1 MWDLFI
7 KGGPVMFLLLGCSF
21 IGLYVTIL
29 KVMFLSQNK
38 LPNKSIKTIKQFL
51 LSEGKAKTI
60 QRLHQKQNLSS
71 TIIGSSIK
79 YSDLPLEEIEA
90 SLKSLTQKTVVKI
103 DNGLNIISSI
113 ITVTPILGILGTVLG
128 LMDIFNVISGGGIG
142 QPELLSSGI
151 AEALITT
158 VSGLSVAIPFIFIY
172 QWLTRENDLF
182 LIDINLAS
190 SEIVRF
196 CKSEG
201 VQP

>member
-1 MWDLFI
+1 M
-7 KGGPVMFLLLGCSF
+7 
-21 IGLYVTIL
+21 
-29 KVMFLSQNK
+29 
-38 LPNKSIKTIKQFL
+38 
-51 LSEGKAKTI
+51 
-60 QRLHQKQNLSS
+60 SS